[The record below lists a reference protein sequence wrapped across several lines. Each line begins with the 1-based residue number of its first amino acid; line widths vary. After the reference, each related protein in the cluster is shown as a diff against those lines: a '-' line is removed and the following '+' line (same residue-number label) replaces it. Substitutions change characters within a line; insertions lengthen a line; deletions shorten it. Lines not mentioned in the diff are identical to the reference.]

1 MKTLFIFVLFT
12 LLSFSLQVIEPE
24 RTMDD
29 ARERPSNNRFKNYLA
44 QNVNDDIGGG
54 GSSSSSS
61 SSSSSQSNKTK
72 QFEVTPKFI
81 QCLKNTTA
89 VPISI
94 INSISTKTDIY
105 MTEEYEYVTSGYS
118 QMTLNKINA
127 RFKFCAIVIEGP
139 PPATRGCS
147 ADYSCGNDKGVTE
160 CFKHYLGEADRNDL
174 EIAYDSR
181 TVQATNARSGT
192 SKNEKNDRW
201 EELIVRK
208 LDSDPGYF
216 VDCLENN
223 NCTYYFG
230 AYLGYYIDH

>member
-1 MKTLFIFVLFT
+1 MNNLFFLVLFI
-12 LLSFSLQVIEPE
+12 LLSLSLQVQESF
-24 RTMDD
+24 M
-29 ARERPSNNRFKNYLA
+29 
-44 QNVNDDIGGG
+44 VNDDPECRNCGG
-54 GSSSSSS
+54 GSSTSS

-72 QFEVTPKFI
+72 QFYITPNFI

-94 INSISTKTDIY
+94 INSISTKTYIY

-139 PPATRGCS
+139 PSATRAGS
-147 ADYSCGNDKGVTE
+147 GDYSCGNDEGVTE
-160 CFKHYLGEADRNDL
+160 CFKHYLDEADRNDL
-174 EIAYDSR
+174 QNAYDSR
-181 TVQATNARSGT
+181 IVQAKSARSGT
-192 SKNEKNDRW
+192 SKNEENDAW
-201 EELIVRK
+201 KKLIVSK
-208 LDSDPGYF
+208 LDSDPGCF

-230 AYLGYYIDH
+230 DYLGYY

>member
-1 MKTLFIFVLFT
+1 MKNLFFLVLFI
-12 LLSFSLQVIEPE
+12 LLSLSLQVQESF
-24 RTMDD
+24 MLYND
-29 ARERPSNNRFKNYLA
+29 RECE
-44 QNVNDDIGGG
+44 GCGG

-61 SSSSSQSNKTK
+61 SSSSSQSDKTK
-72 QFEVTPKFI
+72 QFEVTPTFI

-94 INSISTKTDIY
+94 INSISTKTYIY

-139 PPATRGCS
+139 PPATRAGP
-147 ADYSCGNDKGVTE
+147 ADYSCGDDEGVTI
-160 CFKHYLGEADRNDL
+160 CFKHYLNEADRNDL
-174 EIAYDSR
+174 EIAYDTR
-181 TVQATNARSGT
+181 TVQAKSARSGT
-192 SKNEKNDRW
+192 SKNEENDRW

-223 NCTYYFG
+223 NCIYYFG
-230 AYLGYYIDH
+230 DYLGYY